1 MALCQLLTH
10 CVTTGDQV
18 LCALTLEEEE
28 LATGNGVVTRSRRAA
43 GNTVASHCTS
53 YVHLSGPA
61 SMQRSKVSL
70 PVKIVHLLVADLQSH
85 LEAVAEDTQS
95 DSSGDGEEET
105 GSVKRMEALL
115 HLNEEQWEESED
127 DPDLQDDPL
136 LQLDIQ
142 AHLVQYL
149 QELWLMSYF
158 SSAIKPHL
166 RPHELLALQSAG
178 VM

>member
-1 MALCQLLTH
+1 M
-10 CVTTGDQV
+10 
-18 LCALTLEEEE
+18 
-28 LATGNGVVTRSRRAA
+28 
-43 GNTVASHCTS
+43 
-53 YVHLSGPA
+53 
-61 SMQRSKVSL
+61 
-70 PVKIVHLLVADLQSH
+70 KIVRLLVADLQSH
-85 LEAVAEDTQS
+85 LEAVAEEDTHS
-95 DSSGDGEEET
+95 DSSGDGEEDA
-105 GSVKRMEALL
+105 GCVKTMEALL

-149 QELWLMSYF
+149 QELWLISYF